1 MDRKLLKPSNINK
14 LKDIRTPFYLYDMK
28 LFRETVSEVVRLS
41 SLYGIDV
48 HYAVKANAGKPF
60 LRHMASEGFGAD
72 CVSGNEVL
80 CALENGFSPDKI
92 AFAGVGKTDRE
103 IETALENGIFALT
116 CESLPEI
123 SVINELAG
131 RLGKKADILVRIN
144 PDIDA
149 HTHKYITTGLEENKF
164 GVSGHD
170 FDALTGLLADCGN
183 VNFKGL
189 HFHIGSQILDVE
201 EVFGLEC
208 RRAKEIARYF
218 EDKGL
223 EISHIDLGGGLG
235 VDYEAPDEHPVPD
248 FEKWFRTIAE
258 GMTGG
263 KRENPRYHIHI
274 EPGRSIVAQCGS
286 LITRVLFVKNGIDK
300 TFLITDAGMND
311 LIRPALYGASHRIVN
326 LTAESDHEGDTAVY
340 DVVGPVCESSDVWA
354 EGISLPAAMRG
365 DMLAILSAGAYG
377 QVMASRYN
385 LRDLAPAVWL
395 DWNGDEAVLS
405 F

>member
-1 MDRKLLKPSNINK
+1 M
-14 LKDIRTPFYLYDMK
+14 
-28 LFRETVSEVVRLS
+28 
-41 SLYGIDV
+41 
-48 HYAVKANAGKPF
+48 
-60 LRHMASEGFGAD
+60 
-72 CVSGNEVL
+72 
-80 CALENGFSPDKI
+80 
-92 AFAGVGKTDRE
+92 
-103 IETALENGIFALT
+103 
-116 CESLPEI
+116 
-123 SVINELAG
+123 
-131 RLGKKADILVRIN
+131 
-144 PDIDA
+144 
-149 HTHKYITTGLEENKF
+149 
-164 GVSGHD
+164 
-170 FDALTGLLADCGN
+170 
-183 VNFKGL
+183 
-189 HFHIGSQILDVE
+189 
-201 EVFGLEC
+201 
-208 RRAKEIARYF
+208 
-218 EDKGL
+218 
-223 EISHIDLGGGLG
+223 
-235 VDYEAPDEHPVPD
+235 DYEAPDEHPVPD

>member
-1 MDRKLLKPSNINK
+1 MKKELSIETLAVHGTYKRDETGATNPPIYLSNAYQFQNAEHAAN
-14 LKDIRTPFYLYDMK
+14 
-28 LFRETVSEVVRLS
+28 LFDLSTAGYIYSRLNNPTVAVLEETVAALEGGIAALACASGQFAEFMTIVTLAKPGDNVVTSTL
-41 SLYGIDV
+41 LYGGT
-48 HYAVKANAGKPF
+48 HTLF
-60 LRHMASEGFGAD
+60 TSQ
-72 CVSGNEVL
+72 
-80 CALENGFSPDKI
+80 
-92 AFAGVGKTDRE
+92 FA
-103 IETALENGIFALT
+103 
-116 CESLPEI
+116 
-123 SVINELAG
+123 
-131 RLGKKADILVRIN
+131 RLGIEFRFANPANIEEFEKQIDDKTKAIYLEAVAN
-144 PDIDA
+144 PQ
-149 HTHKYITTGLEENKF
+149 GF
-164 GVSGHD
+164 
-170 FDALTGLLADCGN
+170 
-183 VNFKGL
+183 
-189 HFHIGSQILDVE
+189 
-201 EVFGLEC
+201 
-208 RRAKEIARYF
+208 
-218 EDKGL
+218 
-223 EISHIDLGGGLG
+223 
-235 VDYEAPDEHPVPD
+235 VPD

-365 DMLAILSAGAYG
+365 DVLAILSAGAYG